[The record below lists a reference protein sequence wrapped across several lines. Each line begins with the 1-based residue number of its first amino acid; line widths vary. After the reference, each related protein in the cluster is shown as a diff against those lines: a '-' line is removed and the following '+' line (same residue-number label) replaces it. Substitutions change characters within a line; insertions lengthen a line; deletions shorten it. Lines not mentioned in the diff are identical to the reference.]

1 MVGSN
6 ASEIYLMLCLKT
18 SSHLLCWGGG
28 VRVGVSTVGVHCS
41 DHNCYRV
48 TNICYCV
55 TNMSGKWGGRGKR
68 QSSRCPE
75 VVRLEDSSHQK
86 PHKTGLEKGEP
97 QPVSLQQNRTSARAG
112 SSSHLRARSA
122 CLRPVNTQRSVPP
135 LNLTFPLVTVLWFPK
150 DYFLFLFGYSNLL
163 S

>member
-6 ASEIYLMLCLKT
+6 ASEIYLVLCLKT
-18 SSHLLCWGGG
+18 SSHLLCRGGG
-28 VRVGVSTVGVHCS
+28 MRVGVSTVGAHCS
-41 DHNCYRV
+41 DHNCYCV

-68 QSSRCPE
+68 QSSRCSE
-75 VVRLEDSSHQK
+75 VGRLEESSHQK
-86 PHKTGLEKGEP
+86 PHKPGLEKKENLNQFLSNKTEH
-97 QPVSLQQNRTSARAG
+97 QPG
-112 SSSHLRARSA
+112 PDHLRARSA

-135 LNLTFPLVTVLWFPK
+135 SNLTFPLVTILWFPK